1 MSCAW
6 GVVALGV
13 DRCMWWQPST
23 PREQR
28 WVLATTVDAL
38 APDARP
44 LTEVVWASAVVML
57 TQRATTSARDQRVM
71 CLYLIA
77 VHGVTEEQSACHA
90 QAAVRPIAGTVHR
103 RRAFSSG

>member
-1 MSCAW
+1 MIALRQKAMPSMSCAW

-13 DRCMWWQPST
+13 GRCMWWQPST

-44 LTEVVWASAVVML
+44 LTEVVCASAVVML
-57 TQRATTSARDQRVM
+57 TQRAPASAKDQRVM
-71 CLYLIA
+71 CRISFRYG
-77 VHGVTEEQSACHA
+77 GVTEEQGACHA
-90 QAAVRPIAGTVHR
+90 
-103 RRAFSSG
+103 SGGG